1 MLSWDLYFY
10 VFVSLGNQTQGSC
23 MIGNQ
28 STIELHPS
36 LKESL
41 SLSLDPHFFS
51 LLSSLHPLSI
61 VYLICSFT
69 AECKSIYL
77 PLLFLSSV

>member
-41 SLSLDPHFFS
+41 SLS
-51 LLSSLHPLSI
+51 PLI
-61 VYLICSFT
+61 PISFPGYRLY
-69 AECKSIYL
+69 I
-77 PLLFLSSV
+77 P

>member
-36 LKESL
+36 LKEIL
-41 SLSLDPHFFS
+41 SPLIPISFPCY
-51 LLSSLHPLSI
+51 LLYIP
-61 VYLICSFT
+61 
-69 AECKSIYL
+69 
-77 PLLFLSSV
+77 